1 MPVLDVGKGVPS
13 IKGCIAKQV
22 RASVHFSVSARMR
35 KVKLLM
41 GLPHLIKAVF
51 SSSDIQA

>member
-1 MPVLDVGKGVPS
+1 MDVGKGVPS

-51 SSSDIQA
+51 SSSGIQA